1 MVVRIDEGTIDSE
14 LISGERL
21 GQCIWVEI
29 KWSVEIKS
37 RENIIGEATNVK

>member
-29 KWSVEIKS
+29 KWSVEMKS
-37 RENIIGEATNVK
+37 REKKIGEPTNLK